1 MRKET
6 ENINYSELNEKNKF
20 RVELREANYM
30 LKSLLELSEVLM
42 STFDIRRMTRLFT
55 MAMAG
60 NLGISRVSL
69 FVTSPGKEGLECI
82 YSLGMGTKSDVELI
96 KVSSA
101 FVKWLSGESSPAYI
115 DNIYTG
121 KSAGLFGKEDWLEKI
136 IRAGLAY
143 VCPLDLGTKI
153 PGLVFFSGR
162 VDGKGFDKNGKE
174 LLNIFLRVGSAAL
187 KKALNF
193 KAVSKFSSERNSFS
207 VIRSK
212 LINHRSFEL
221 NTPLTV
227 LKSALW
233 SMESIEVSEALML
246 DMARDAVKHL
256 ESGISELANIS
267 EIEFDETGLR
277 LAMTDISAV
286 VEEYLRK
293 IIPEIEEKHI
303 SVIFSEKIY
312 REIRIDRAKIK
323 IAVGEIIDNAV
334 RFLPEGGSLRISV
347 AVYETG
353 PNEMEGVE
361 LKCWDNRS
369 GIENLLQ
376 QNDIDRRD
384 EQVGI
389 SSILEKQLR
398 DTTEGSWI
406 VLRVKDNGVGIPEKE
421 IEKIVKPFCK
431 ASNSGDK
438 NAGRMGVGLS
448 ISQKIISSHGGQ
460 LFCRSTEGEGTEF
473 SIWIPAG
480 F

>member
-1 MRKET
+1 LSRKT
-6 ENINYSELNEKNKF
+6 ENIDYSELNEKNKL
-20 RVELREANYM
+20 RGELREANYM
-30 LKSLLELSEVLM
+30 LKSLLELSERLM
-42 STFDIRRMTRLFT
+42 STFDIRRMARFFS
-55 MAMAG
+55 MSMAG

-69 FVTSPGKEGLECI
+69 FVASPGKEGLESV
-82 YSLGMGTKSDVELI
+82 YSLGMGTKSDVESI

-101 FVKWLSGESSPAYI
+101 FVKWLNGETSPAYI
-115 DNIYTG
+115 DNIYKG
-121 KSAGLFGKEDWLEKI
+121 KSAGLFGEEDWLEQI

-143 VCPLDLGTKI
+143 VCPLDLGTSL

-162 VDGKGFDKNGKE
+162 VDGKGFDKYGKE
-174 LLNIFLRVGSAAL
+174 LLNTFLRMGSAAL
-187 KKALNF
+187 KNALNF
-193 KAVSKFSSERNSFS
+193 KTVSTFSSERNSFS
-207 VIRSK
+207 VVRSK
-212 LINHRSFEL
+212 LINHRSFKL

-246 DMARDAVKHL
+246 DMAKDAAKHL

-267 EIEFDETGLR
+267 EIEFNETGLR
-277 LAMTDISAV
+277 LELTDISAV

-293 IIPEIEEKHI
+293 VIPEIEEKNI
-303 SVIFSEKIY
+303 SVLFSGKIH

-334 RFLPEGGSLRISV
+334 RFLPEGGNLRVSV

-361 LKCWDNRS
+361 LKCWENRG
-369 GIENLLQ
+369 GIDTLLP
-376 QNDIDRRD
+376 QNDIGRRD
-384 EQVGI
+384 EQA
-389 SSILEKQLR
+389 
-398 DTTEGSWI
+398 GSWI
-406 VLRVKDNGVGIPEKE
+406 VLRVKDNGVGIPERE
-421 IEKIVKPFCK
+421 IEKIVQPFCK

-438 NAGRMGVGLS
+438 NAGRMGAGLS
-448 ISQKIISSHGGQ
+448 LSQKIISNHGGQ